1 MISYDNVSKFIL
13 SDVSVHIPKALT
25 VGIIGPSGSGKTTLM
40 KLACGLLKA
49 DKGTVYVSE
58 KEVLI
63 ERTDLRNETGA
74 LFTDKPVFDEEETVA
89 DNFYNIKLSYGI
101 PDEEF
106 TKRYAELS
114 SALLFDAYKDERV
127 KNLSMGQKRRAEL
140 AAVLIHEPKLLLLDE
155 PTNGVDENGKHAFY
169 ELLKERKQRGMTI
182 VITSHDMNE
191 IAKLCDRII
200 LLEGGKIIYYN
211 DREQLLKRYA
221 PIEKMNINTEGV
233 LPNLDDLP
241 VDRYVLDNKML
252 TLTYNSNHISAAE
265 ILTHI
270 LNQIPVKEVK
280 IRKSGLEEVIM
291 QIKKETGTEN
301 KYELYRSE
309 PCK

>member
-106 TKRYAELS
+106 KKRAINKY
-114 SALLFDAYKDERV
+114 
-127 KNLSMGQKRRAEL
+127 G
-140 AAVLIHEPKLLLLDE
+140 LDMDIE
-155 PTNGVDENGKHAFY
+155 VS
-169 ELLKERKQRGMTI
+169 ELLKSE
-182 VITSHDMNE
+182 
-191 IAKLCDRII
+191 
-200 LLEGGKIIYYN
+200 
-211 DREQLLKRYA
+211 
-221 PIEKMNINTEGV
+221 EKENVE
-233 LPNLDDLP
+233 
-241 VDRYVLDNKML
+241 
-252 TLTYNSNHISAAE
+252 
-265 ILTHI
+265 
-270 LNQIPVKEVK
+270 KEL
-280 IRKSGLEEVIM
+280 SW
-291 QIKKETGTEN
+291 IKKRFDYAIECISDYDN
-301 KYELYRSE
+301 NFSQKNMKDMLDEL
-309 PCK
+309 